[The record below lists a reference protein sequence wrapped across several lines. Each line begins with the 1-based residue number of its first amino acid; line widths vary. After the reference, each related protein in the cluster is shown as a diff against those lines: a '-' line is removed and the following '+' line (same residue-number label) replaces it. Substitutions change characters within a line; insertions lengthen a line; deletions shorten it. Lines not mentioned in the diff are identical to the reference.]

1 MRFPMP
7 TGSATQKHPVFS
19 DPFPCR
25 DETVADYGNI
35 RHTGEVLQLN
45 EKQKRQA
52 PDDIPSSTVEG
63 KTSRRMHSRPPEE
76 FPLNPKNME
85 ELLAEMLRDNLSD
98 DPNEIARAC
107 TKVIQQ
113 LPEVKALHMLR
124 AELLGVLP
132 DDSKP
137 EFRSVREDGK
147 ASLFLK
153 EHYKQEIEDGLSTN
167 MLKKA
172 RPETAEAIRKE
183 IQYNNQRAR
192 KDPDIEKMSWQD
204 LMVSHQ
210 KAVQNRAQNITTLL
224 GIHPYNLLTH
234 LSPFRPEKNPQK

>member
-1 MRFPMP
+1 
-7 TGSATQKHPVFS
+7 
-19 DPFPCR
+19 
-25 DETVADYGNI
+25 
-35 RHTGEVLQLN
+35 
-45 EKQKRQA
+45 
-52 PDDIPSSTVEG
+52 
-63 KTSRRMHSRPPEE
+63 
-76 FPLNPKNME
+76 ME

-153 EHYKQEIEDGLSTN
+153 KYYKQEIEDGLSTSTLGSTGHK
-167 MLKKA
+167 LK
-172 RPETAEAIRKE
+172 EALRNE
-183 IQYNNQRAR
+183 IKNNNQN
-192 KDPDIEKMSWQD
+192 EKNEKLSWESFSLLHD
-204 LMVSHQ
+204 S
-210 KAVQNRAQNITTLL
+210 AVQSRAQNILLLL
-224 GIHPYNLLTH
+224 GVDPNKLYSRLVTFVGKNL
-234 LSPFRPEKNPQK
+234 